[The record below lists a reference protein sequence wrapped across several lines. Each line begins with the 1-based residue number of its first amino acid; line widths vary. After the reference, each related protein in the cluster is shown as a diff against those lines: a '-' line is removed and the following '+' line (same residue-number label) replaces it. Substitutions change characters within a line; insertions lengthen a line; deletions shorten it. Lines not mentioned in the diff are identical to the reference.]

1 MRKKKNDCGL
11 LPYIREDVYGLSPN
25 DEQFFGWEIKKFN
38 IQNQWR
44 CSKGAGVKIAVIDT
58 GCDLDHPDIKDNILQ
73 GINFVEP
80 GKDPIDR
87 AGHGTHTAGTIA
99 ASDNGIG
106 MVGIAPEAKILPVK
120 ALNDNGNGNL
130 DDVVKGIIWS
140 VDNGVDFISMSL
152 GSPYNSP
159 PLQKAIEYAYSKS
172 VIVFCA
178 AGNSGTET
186 AIMFPARYEQTISTA
201 AIDENLSRTSFS
213 CSGDSLDFL
222 APGHNIL
229 SCVPNDSY
237 ALMSGTSMSSP
248 FVVGCAALLL
258 AYNRNTRK
266 YKLNNKEDYLA
277 ILGSMC
283 VNIAEPKFQSRKYQG
298 YGILSPKICS

>member
-1 MRKKKNDCGL
+1 
-11 LPYIREDVYGLSPN
+11 VYGLSPN
-25 DEQFFGWEIKKFN
+25 DKQFLGWEIQKFD
-38 IQNQWR
+38 IRNQWK
-44 CSKGAGVKIAVIDT
+44 CSQGEGVSIGVIDT
-58 GCDLDHPDIKDNILQ
+58 GCDLDHPDIKDNLLQ
-73 GINFVEP
+73 GINFVEL

-106 MVGIAPEAKILPVK
+106 MVGIAPKAKIVPIK
-120 ALNDNGNGNL
+120 ALNDSGNGNL
-130 DDVVKGIIWS
+130 DDVVKGIIWA
-140 VDNGVDFISMSL
+140 VDNKVDFISMSL
-152 GSPYNSP
+152 GSPYHSP
-159 PLQKAIEYAYSKS
+159 QLERAIQYAYSKS

-178 AGNSGTET
+178 AGNSGTDAE
-186 AIMFPARYEQTISTA
+186 IMFPARYEDTISTA
-201 AIDENLSRTSFS
+201 AIDENLNRTSFS

-229 SCVPNDSY
+229 SCVPNDTY

-258 AYNRNTRK
+258 AYNRKSKR
-266 YKLNNKEDYLA
+266 YQLNNKEDYLK

-283 VNIAEPKFQSRKYQG
+283 VNISETRFQSRKYQG
-298 YGILSPKICS
+298 YGILNPKICS